1 MKHIIIFI
9 STLFTLLSAQ
19 MEIIYDRKPT
29 IQHKLSVGLYAPP
42 NIEYGMNV
50 GYGYF
55 RYIDEMVS
63 AGVGMDAFWTNYTK
77 ISDVGIQ
84 DTTGLGQEI
93 TTQAVEVDMTSY
105 LFPVMGTAKIG
116 LPIEMGSFNPYA
128 NISLG
133 WNILFNNETNYV
145 TGDQT
150 FRFFNGF
157 GWALGAGTNVNL
169 GDKSSIG
176 IETYYRSAK
185 MKANVDETELGL
197 PIYDELDMTGFGA
210 QIGLFMNL

>member
-1 MKHIIIFI
+1 MKNIIVLI
-9 STLFTLLSAQ
+9 STSFILLNAQ
-19 MEIIYDRKPT
+19 VFDRAPT
-29 IQHKLSVGLYAPP
+29 IQHKISLGLYSPP
-42 NIEYGMNV
+42 DIESGLTI

-63 AGVGMDAFWTNYTK
+63 AGVGLDAFWTNYK
-77 ISDVGIQ
+77 KVSSVGIA
-84 DTTGLGQEI
+84 DTTGLGQTI
-93 TTQAVEVDMTSY
+93 TTQQVEVDMTSY
-105 LFPVMGTAKIG
+105 LLPLMGTVRVM
-116 LPIEMGSFNPYA
+116 LPIELGAFSPYT
-128 NISLG
+128 NVSLG

-145 TGDQT
+145 TGEQT

-157 GWALGAGTNVNL
+157 GWGLGAGASLVL
-169 GDKSSIG
+169 GEKSSIG

-210 QIGLFMNL
+210 QIGLFMNI

>member
-1 MKHIIIFI
+1 MKHIIILI
-9 STLFTLLSAQ
+9 STLFTLLNAQ
-19 MEIIYDRKPT
+19 MFDQKPT

-42 NIEYGMNV
+42 DIESGLNI

-63 AGVGMDAFWTNYTK
+63 AGIGMDAFWTNYK
-77 ISDVGIQ
+77 KVSDVDIQ
-84 DTTGLGQEI
+84 DTTGLGQTI
-93 TTQAVEVDMTSY
+93 TTQQVEVDMTSY
-105 LFPVMGTAKIG
+105 LFPVMGTAKVG
-116 LPIEMGSFNPYA
+116 LPIEMGSFSPYS
-128 NISLG
+128 NLSLG

-157 GWALGAGTNVNL
+157 GWALGIGANLNL

-176 IETYYRSAK
+176 IKPYYRSAK

-197 PIYDELDMTGFGA
+197 PIYDELDMTGLGL
-210 QIGLFMNL
+210 QIGLFMNI

>member
-1 MKHIIIFI
+1 MKNIIVLI
-9 STLFTLLSAQ
+9 STSFILLNAQ
-19 MEIIYDRKPT
+19 VFGRAPT
-29 IQHKLSVGLYAPP
+29 IQHKISLGLYLPP
-42 NIEYGMNV
+42 DIESGLTI

-63 AGVGMDAFWTNYTK
+63 AGVGMDAFWTNYK
-77 ISDVGIQ
+77 KESDVGIE
-84 DTTGLGQEI
+84 DSTGLGQTI
-93 TTQAVEVDMTSY
+93 TTQQVEVDMTSY
-105 LFPVMGTAKIG
+105 LFPVMGTAKVG
-116 LPIEMGSFNPYA
+116 LPIEMGSFIPYA
-128 NISLG
+128 NVSLG

-157 GWALGAGTNVNL
+157 GWALGVGANLNL

-185 MKANVDETELGL
+185 MKANVDETDVGL
-197 PIYDELDMTGFGA
+197 PIYDELDMTGLGA
-210 QIGLFMNL
+210 QIGLFLNI